1 MLSLGGGG
9 GGGVG
14 GAAAVNPRKFL
25 SQFYMVFPTEN
36 RKWIKVYMLQKS

>member
-1 MLSLGGGG
+1 MVSLGGG

-14 GAAAVNPRKFL
+14 GAAVNPRKFL

-36 RKWIKVYMLQKS
+36 KKWIKLYMLQKS